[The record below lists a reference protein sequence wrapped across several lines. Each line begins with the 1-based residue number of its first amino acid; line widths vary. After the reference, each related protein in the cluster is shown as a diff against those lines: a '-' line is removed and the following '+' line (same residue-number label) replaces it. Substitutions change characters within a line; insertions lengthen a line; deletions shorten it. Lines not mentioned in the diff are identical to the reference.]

1 MVEIK
6 RTTNVRRR
14 KIADHFTEQV
24 AKKEVLRKRGLRH
37 KDETVWFGLGM
48 FGIVGWAIAIPTLIG
63 IALGLWIDRN
73 WPSQYS
79 WALMFLI
86 AGVIMGSVN
95 AAYWVKKVRKGIIE
109 EGEEDDDADSGS

>member
-1 MVEIK
+1 MHEIK
-6 RTTNVRRR
+6 RTPSQRRR
-14 KIADHFTEQV
+14 QIADRFTQKV
-24 AKKEVLRKRGLRH
+24 AQKETLRIRGLKH

-63 IALGLWIDRN
+63 IALGLWIDRT

-86 AGVIMGSVN
+86 AGVVIGCIN
-95 AAYWVKKVRKGIIE
+95 AAYWVRKVSSSIIE
-109 EGEEDDDADSGS
+109 ENDDDE

>member
-6 RTTNVRRR
+6 RTSNKRRR
-14 KIADHFTEQV
+14 EIADRFAEKV
-24 AKKEVLRKRGLRH
+24 AQKEALRMKGIRH

-48 FGIVGWAIAIPTLIG
+48 FGIVGWSVAIPTLIG
-63 IALGLWIDRN
+63 ISLGLWIDRA

-86 AGVIMGSVN
+86 IGLVLGCIN
-95 AAYWVKKVRKGIIE
+95 AAYWVKKVRNKIV
-109 EGEEDDDADSGS
+109 EDD

>member
-6 RTTNVRRR
+6 RTSSQRRR
-14 KIADHFTEQV
+14 VMADHFTNKV
-24 AKKEVLRKRGLRH
+24 AKKESLRIKALRH

-48 FGIVGWAIAIPTLIG
+48 FGIVGWAVAIPTLIG
-63 IALGLWIDRN
+63 IAVGLWIDRT

-86 AGVIMGSVN
+86 IGVVLGSIN
-95 AAYWVKKVRKGIIE
+95 AAYWVRKIRNTIIE
-109 EGEEDDDADSGS
+109 EDDE